1 MSSECVSQI
10 LTLTHYHTTLLRY
23 LCNVKIQ
30 IKTTLDKMGRHN
42 WTWTRDVRGGAFS
55 RRDEDEN
62 PWGEGENLQGGA
74 GQKSA

>member
-1 MSSECVSQI
+1 M
-10 LTLTHYHTTLLRY
+10 LT
-23 LCNVKIQ
+23 KITASY
-30 IKTTLDKMGRHN
+30 ID
-42 WTWTRDVRGGAFS
+42 TRDVQGGAFS